1 MKTRIIIVAIVALLI
16 PPVCANAGYGILVG
30 GGKTYVKSSSSYP
43 VDDANG
49 YGAGVFLQGAM
60 SPGIIA
66 RGTVGY
72 RQLGFEETYVDSAG
86 NADAT
91 LKTTTRADYFSVS
104 VLIVASGQQGSSS
117 RGYLLFG
124 PRVDLLVHDSGAT
137 FHPAADKAP
146 LPGNL
151 PHDYR
156 SSIIGGTV
164 GGGASL
170 GAGPAHLLIEIH
182 YDFNFSDVSNIG
194 WADLGAKGL
203 SAYVGVALG
212 N

>member
-1 MKTRIIIVAIVALLI
+1 MKARIVIVAIAALLI
-16 PPVCANAGYGILVG
+16 PPVCAHAGYGILVG
-30 GGKTYVKSSSSYP
+30 GGKTYVKASSSYP

-49 YGAGVFLQGAM
+49 YAAGVFLQGAM
-60 SPGIIA
+60 SPGLAA
-66 RGTVGY
+66 RGYVGY
-72 RQLGFEETYVDSAG
+72 RQLGFKETYVDPAG

-124 PRVDLLVHDSGAT
+124 PRVDLLAHDGGAT
-137 FHPAADKAP
+137 FHPAADEAS

-164 GGGASL
+164 GAGASM
-170 GAGPAHLLIEIH
+170 GAGPAHLLFEIH
-182 YDFNFSDVSNIG
+182 YDFNFSDVSDVG

-203 SAYVGVALG
+203 TGYVGVALG